1 MQSRWEDKTMKSTV
15 KRTTATIVSIVMI
28 AVAVMTGVG
37 TTAMAAERAI
47 GTIEKVEAFRAEAIA
62 EKAIATNNK
71 NIATAEPV
79 VEGAT
84 GAAVAEAQETVEE
97 TVEVVEATVEETE
110 EVVEVVEET
119 VEFAEGSTASEEVME
134 DELEVEAVIA
144 NTANGE
150 NNEDQVQVIE
160 SVAAITS
167 ADGASAAIDEIE
179 ATYTVAD
186 VNATYL
192 GTAGGTAKEFV
203 VIGESTLRSGLQ
215 AMIDAG
221 NIVCYP
227 SCDMTTGV
235 KYFAGHNPGAMSHM
249 NTIQVGS
256 IVELGNGQMTQQY
269 KVMERQQGAGS
280 FASIRFNTT
289 GYDLWTMLMR
299 GTQNAVVI
307 QFCVNGVNT
316 FWYCEAI

>member
-1 MQSRWEDKTMKSTV
+1 MKNTV
-15 KRTTATIVSIVMI
+15 KRTTARIAAIVMVAT
-28 AVAVMTGVG
+28 AVISGAST
-37 TTAMAAERAI
+37 MAAERAI
-47 GTIEKVEAFRAEAIA
+47 GTIEKVAEFRAEAIA
-62 EKAIATNNK
+62 EKAIAVNSK

-84 GAAVAEAQETVEE
+84 GAAVAEAQE
-97 TVEVVEATVEETE
+97 
-110 EVVEVVEET
+110 EVVEVVETVVEVEET
-119 VEFAEGSTASEEVME
+119 IEAVEEEVIEEVVFAEGSTASEEVMKE
-134 DELEVEAVIA
+134 ELEVEAVIA
-144 NTANGE
+144 NTANGTE
-150 NNEDQVQVIE
+150 NEAPVQVIE

-179 ATYTVAD
+179 ASYTVAD
-186 VNATYL
+186 VNATFL
-192 GTAGGTAKEFV
+192 RQVGGEGKEFV
-203 VIGESTLRSGLQ
+203 VIGESTMRTGLQ
-215 AMIDAG
+215 DMIDAG

-249 NTIQVGS
+249 NTIKVGS
-256 IVELGNGQMTQQY
+256 IVELGNGEMTQQY